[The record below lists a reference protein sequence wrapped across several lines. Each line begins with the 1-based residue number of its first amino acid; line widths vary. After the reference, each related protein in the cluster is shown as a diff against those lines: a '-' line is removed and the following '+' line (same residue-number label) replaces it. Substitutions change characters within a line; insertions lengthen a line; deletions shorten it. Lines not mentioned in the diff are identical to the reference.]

1 MGFFLNFITALF
13 IIFDV
18 LFGIRLY
25 GKIKENLYPASI
37 VNLSEDNF
45 SLKSYEK
52 GFKIIGAALILSFI
66 PVINFIFYFL
76 IYYGVREASLL
87 TIHSKNNSIEF
98 YDAEDRLANIS
109 VLTGIGMLISLIPG
123 VTQGLLSIGET
134 YLFFQFIWD
143 IIVFYLVINFIFLY
157 SYSPRFKENTVLL
170 VFLNLFIFLL
180 LVFLYGQSSI
190 IYFGYV
196 WPITAGILILSMN
209 QNNMDFVY
217 ESIGQINKNENT
229 NISANNFS
237 NVKGF
242 SNIPPTVDNYY
253 SNYGNQSSQS
263 GSYGKIPNTV
273 DEYYTSKNKNSSNIP
288 PTVDEYYTSKNKTQP
303 GERGSA
309 LGGGTANA
317 ENNAGLST
325 ASGFKNPS
333 GQDIIRQFPN
343 NNEFPRRK
351 RKMDKKEMENTVA
364 LLGPPSSGKTTFL
377 AFLYKFLN
385 EICTSNGMEGAILEG
400 TDILKLYM
408 ESLIQKGQFPNL
420 TASDKPK
427 VVDFMFTKRAR
438 FSSHSF
444 HLRINDIA
452 GENFNSIV
460 QSNSREEIRSKLIG
474 SDFEYILYSKAYV
487 FFFPLKDYSYIVSRD
502 SRMES
507 EIRKILESRISNEK
521 PSVCIMFTMSDT
533 LPYIIQEKNGDELL
547 KIMSNTS
554 KYLKSKTNKEIGIKP
569 VINTERN
576 EYGQI
581 VPRREFRNG
590 FYDISFDPEI
600 NSDFNKFGY
609 WLQEVMFE

>member
-1 MGFFLNFITALF
+1 MGFFLNFITFVF

-18 LFGIRLY
+18 VFGMRIY
-25 GKIKENLYPASI
+25 SKIKENLYPASI
-37 VNLSEDNF
+37 INLSEDNYT
-45 SLKSYEK
+45 LKSYEQ
-52 GFKIIGAALILSFI
+52 GFKIIGTGLILSFI
-66 PVINFIFYFL
+66 PFINFIFYFL
-76 IYYGVREASLL
+76 IYYGVRKASLL
-87 TIHSKNNSIEF
+87 TIYSKENSLEF
-98 YDAEDRLANIS
+98 YDAEDRLAIFS
-109 VLTGIGMLISLIPG
+109 LLTGIGLLISLIPG
-123 VTQGLLSIGET
+123 VRLGILSIGET
-134 YLFFQFIWD
+134 YLFFQFVWD

-157 SYSPRFKENTVLL
+157 SYSPKFKEGTVLL

-180 LVFLYGQSSI
+180 LISLYGQSSV

-196 WPITAGILILSMN
+196 WPITAGIFILSMN
-209 QNNMDFVY
+209 QNNMDFVFA
-217 ESIGQINKNENT
+217 SISQVNKSVKSDNFD
-229 NISANNFS
+229 NNLPEGS
-237 NVKGF
+237 V
-242 SNIPPTVDNYY
+242 SSDIPKTVDHYY
-253 SNYGNQSSQS
+253 SNYGNQGSQAVTS
-263 GSYGKIPNTV
+263 NKIPNTV
-273 DEYYTSKNKNSSNIP
+273 DEYYTVKNKAQP
-288 PTVDEYYTSKNKTQP
+288 VNK
-303 GERGSA
+303 GGSV
-309 LGGGTANA
+309 GGGVADT
-317 ENNAGLST
+317 NNNRSST
-325 ASGFKNPS
+325 SSGFSNRSNK
-333 GQDIIRQFPN
+333 DVITEFPN
-343 NNEFPRRK
+343 NSEVLRRRK
-351 RKMDKKEMENTVA
+351 KMDRKEMENTVA

-385 EICTSNGMEGAILEG
+385 EICTANGMEGAVLEG

-427 VVDFMFTKRAR
+427 VVDFMFTKKAR

-452 GENFNSIV
+452 GENFNSII

-474 SDFEYILYSKAYV
+474 SDFEYILYSRAYV

-507 EIRKILESRISNEK
+507 EIRKILESRISNIK

-547 KIMSNTS
+547 KIMSTTS